1 MQADGCVIFIHLPKT
16 GGRTLAAALRYKYPS
31 RTLFLDSL
39 YEPLERIEEIPLERR
54 RAARAVTG
62 HLHYGVHRH
71 MPQRCEYI
79 TMLRDPVARVV
90 SMYRFI
96 RDNPSNWLHDEV
108 VGSGMG
114 LEEFVRRAADP
125 TAENLQT
132 RLLAGLGP
140 GEVMALGADGRL
152 RAPEK
157 PPPPVTE
164 DDLARAK
171 RNLDRFLVVGLTERF
186 DESFILIRRA
196 LGWRLPMYESAQRQQ
211 GGPAGPAD
219 SDGDRA
225 DPRAESLRPCPLR
238 ARREAVR
245 RRRGEPGP
253 LVPAR
258 GGGVQG
264 PEPDPERDRAA
275 DTNPLAPPGAGG
287 PAALTATVSPAG
299 MRSSIAP

>member
-1 MQADGCVIFIHLPKT
+1 MRADGCVIFIHLPKT

-54 RAARAVTG
+54 RAARAMTG

-71 MPQRCEYI
+71 MPQRCDYI

-96 RDNPSNWLHDEV
+96 RGNPKNWLHDEV

-114 LEEFVRRAADP
+114 LEEFVLRAPDP

-132 RLLAGLGP
+132 RLH
-140 GEVMALGADGRL
+140 L
-152 RAPEK
+152 RARSRQGDGAGGRR
-157 PPPPVTE
+157 PP
-164 DDLARAK
+164 ARARPAAAPGDRGRSRPAK

-211 GGPAGPAD
+211 GGLSGPAE
-219 SDGDRA
+219 SGGDRA
-225 DPRAESLRPCPLR
+225 DP
-238 ARREAVR
+238 
-245 RRRGEPGP
+245 
-253 LVPAR
+253 
-258 GGGVQG
+258 
-264 PEPDPERDRAA
+264 
-275 DTNPLAPPGAGG
+275 
-287 PAALTATVSPAG
+287 
-299 MRSSIAP
+299 

>member
-1 MQADGCVIFIHLPKT
+1 MRADGCAIFIHLPKT

-39 YEPLERIEEIPLERR
+39 YEPLERIEEIPLERGAPPGR
-54 RAARAVTG
+54 SPATSTTG
-62 HLHYGVHRH
+62 STATCRSE
-71 MPQRCEYI
+71 CDYI
-79 TMLRDPVARVV
+79 TMLRDRSRGWCRCTASSAATPATGCTTK
-90 SMYRFI
+90 
-96 RDNPSNWLHDEV
+96 V

-125 TAENLQT
+125 TVDNLQT
-132 RLLAGLGP
+132 RLRRGRSRRDDGAGSRR
-140 GEVMALGADGRL
+140 RL
-152 RAPEK
+152 EQ

-196 LGWRLPMYESAQRQQ
+196 LGWRLPMYETHNISTAA
-211 GGPAGPAD
+211 AGPTE
-219 SDGDRA
+219 SGGDRA
-225 DPRAESLRPCPLR
+225 DLASGTASTSRSTSTPRSCSPPRWRPR
-238 ARREAVR
+238 V
-245 RRRGEPGP
+245 

-258 GGGVQG
+258 GGGVQD
-264 PEPDPERDRAA
+264 PEPDPERDRPA

-287 PAALTATVSPAG
+287 SAALTATVSLPP
-299 MRSSIAP
+299 RSPSVP